1 MMIKRTIKLFVD
13 FDGTITLED
22 VGEAIFRKFGN
33 VEKVNSIVEDLLN
46 DKISSRQCWNELCDS
61 VGVIKKNELDEFIDL
76 LDVDPT
82 FISFV
87 KFCKENEI
95 ELFVLSD
102 GFDYYID
109 RIFNKAGIT
118 GLKYYSNKFIVD
130 EKGILKTEYPYFD
143 ASSPTSAN
151 CKKNHIINHSGEDDY
166 TIYIGDGN
174 SDKDA
179 SQYCDFI
186 FAKNGLARFCSMEKI
201 SFYPFKNF
209 IDIQKKVAELLTK
222 KNLRKR
228 HQAELKRKS
237 AYLAE

>member
-1 MMIKRTIKLFVD
+1 MKKRTLKVFVD

-22 VGEAIFRKFGN
+22 VGEAIFRKFGKE
-33 VEKVNSIVEDLLN
+33 EKVNSIVEDLLN
-46 DKISSRQCWNELCDS
+46 DKISSRQCWDQLCDS
-61 VGVIKKNELDEFIDL
+61 VSFINRNELDEFIDL

-87 KFCKENEI
+87 DFCMKNEI
-95 ELFVLSD
+95 EIVVLSD

-109 RIFNKAGIT
+109 RLFYKAGVT
-118 GLKYYSNKFIVD
+118 GLKYYSNKLSVD
-130 EKGILKTEYPYFD
+130 DKGILKVEYPYFD
-143 ASSPTSAN
+143 VDSQTSAN
-151 CKKNHIINHSGEDDY
+151 CKRNHIINHSSEDDY

-186 FAKNGLARFCSMEKI
+186 FAKNGLARFCSMERI
-201 SFYPFKNF
+201 SFYPFSDF
-209 IDIQKKVAELLTK
+209 FQIQSKLLELMAK

-228 HQAELKRKS
+228 HQAQLKRKS
-237 AYLAE
+237 AYLTE